1 MISCSGGLM
10 EENSN
15 WKKPIMLIGGVGGL
29 LVGLAAAYL
38 YIRSKEEGDIERKF
52 TSSQGMKIGLG
63 VVSLL
68 KQIADGGPR

>member
-1 MISCSGGLM
+1 M
-10 EENSN
+10 EENLN
-15 WKKPIMLIGGVGGL
+15 WKKPVMLIGGIGGL

-38 YIRSKEEGDIERKF
+38 YIRSTEEGDPERKF
-52 TSSQGMKIGLG
+52 TSSQGMKLGLG